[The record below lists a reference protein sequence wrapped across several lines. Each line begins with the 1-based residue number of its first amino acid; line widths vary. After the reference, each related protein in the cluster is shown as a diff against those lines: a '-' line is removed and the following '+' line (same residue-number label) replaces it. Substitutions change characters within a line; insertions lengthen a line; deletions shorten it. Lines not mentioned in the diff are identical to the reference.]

1 LRKEGQIQVEAKI
14 TVIGWYDKALETF
27 EPSDVLSIDSAIE
40 PRLGEALKGETRD
53 GFARAIRRLLGLPT
67 VPKC

>member
-1 LRKEGQIQVEAKI
+1 MRKEGQIQVEAKI

-27 EPSDVLSIDSAIE
+27 KPSDILSIDSAIE
-40 PRLGEALKGETRD
+40 LRLGEALKGEIRD

-67 VPKC
+67 VPRS